1 MYFLE
6 NYPVKCNTFN
16 LFKGYVKKEQN
27 REIHDIA
34 NSKFSWSRSI
44 LNAKKKKN
52 DIYFSTLTHVKTNL
66 MHGYYAYED
75 L

>member
-1 MYFLE
+1 M
-6 NYPVKCNTFN
+6 VGFN
-16 LFKGYVKKEQN
+16 IICKKE
-27 REIHDIA
+27 
-34 NSKFSWSRSI
+34 
-44 LNAKKKKN
+44 KKN